1 MLNLLA
7 QFLTNLTAVSV
18 SKKTGISSQNVKVTK
33 KSTGSKTKSVA
44 AEPLKKTEVVE
55 EAESAEDDFEE
66 FESLSEGSE
75 AEDAYLEGFESSEEE
90 EEEEA
95 KVEDEFDAET
105 GFSKDTEKSA
115 KQKEVLAQAKARAA
129 EIKETTN
136 GSSTSDNKSNPK
148 GRGVLYIGRIP
159 HGFYEDQMKAYF
171 GQFGTITRLRLSRN
185 KKTGKSKHY
194 AFIEFESGDVAKVV
208 ADTMDNYLLFGHIL
222 KVKLMAEDQVRDDLF
237 VGSNRKYKAIPWNE
251 VNHQKSHEPK
261 TRKYWED
268 LQAKNKE
275 RRAQTQERLK
285 SMGINYS
292 YESPVAVESK
302 PAKKTSG
309 PVIKSPKLSSKKKA
323 SKKT

>member
-1 MLNLLA
+1 MLTHNA
-7 QFLTNLTAVSV
+7 AVSG

-33 KSTGSKTKSVA
+33 KSTVSKTKSVA
-44 AEPLKKTEVVE
+44 AEPLNKKEPVE
-55 EAESAEDDFEE
+55 EAEDDFEK
-66 FESLSEGSE
+66 FDSSEE
-75 AEDAYLEGFESSEEE
+75 EDAYLEGFESSEDEE
-90 EEEEA
+90 EDED
-95 KVEDEFDAET
+95 KVEDEFDEET

-129 EIKETTN
+129 EIKDTTN
-136 GSSTSDNKSNPK
+136 SNGTTSNGDKQNTK

-159 HGFYEDQMKAYF
+159 HGFYEDQMNSYF

-194 AFIEFESGDVAKVV
+194 AFIEFESAEVAKVV
-208 ADTMDNYLLFGHIL
+208 AETMDNYLLFGHIL
-222 KVKLMAEDQVRDDLF
+222 KVKLMSEDQVRDDLF
-237 VGSNRKYKAIPWNE
+237 VGANRKYKAIPWNE

-292 YESPVAVESK
+292 YESPVAAESK
-302 PAKKTSG
+302 EETTG
-309 PVIKSPKLSSKKKA
+309 PVTKSAKLSSKKKKV
-323 SKKT
+323 SKKA